1 MYSRTKALINY
12 NERNTKL
19 SEKTISADEKRI
31 ERINDRFGCFYVDEI
46 TTKMVDLFIT
56 DL

>member
-1 MYSRTKALINY
+1 MYSGTKALINY